1 MAQGSGTVGIG
12 LIGAGGITRGHVR
25 GYNAIGDQVKV
36 VAIADVVEE
45 NARTRAEEVGGADVL
60 TNYGELVKRD
70 DVDAVDICLPHHLH
84 ADAIITAANAGKY
97 VLCEKPLCLTVAEA
111 DAVRQAVEHN
121 GVTLMC
127 AHNQLFMPAV
137 ARTRELLDAGTF
149 GEIYELR
156 TTDSFLSRAT
166 GSGGM
171 TWRSRVATAGGGE
184 LIDTGYHPTYLLL
197 HLAGSSPT
205 QVAAMVS
212 KHRLTFME
220 GEDSAQVLV
229 RFDNGA
235 VGTIVTGWAYTP
247 APGTERFSIVAE
259 KGSLSSD
266 GTTIDYQLNDEDPV
280 RIDLPDVDNMAAE
293 IADFVACVRDG
304 KRPVNTEDEG
314 IQVLKVILGAYQS
327 ARTGTIVD
335 LASL

>member
-1 MAQGSGTVGIG
+1 MTVQIG
-12 LIGAGGITRGHVR
+12 LIGAGGITAGHIR
-25 GYNAIGDQVKV
+25 GYTAIPDQARVTV
-36 VAIADVVEE
+36 IADVVED
-45 NARTRAEEVGGADVL
+45 NARRRAAEVGGADVVAD
-60 TNYGELVKRD
+60 YHELVGRS

-84 ADAIITAANAGKY
+84 ADAIIAAANAGKH
-97 VLCEKPLCLTVAEA
+97 VLCEKPLCLTMAEA
-111 DAVRQAVEHN
+111 DAVRRAVADN
-121 GVTLMC
+121 QVILMC

-137 ARTRELLDAGTF
+137 ARTRELLDAGTL
-149 GEIYELR
+149 GAIYELR

-166 GSGGM
+166 GSGHM
-171 TWRSRVATAGGGE
+171 TWRSRLATAGGGE

-197 HLAGSSPT
+197 NLAGSAPT

-229 RFDNGA
+229 RFENGA

-266 GTTIDYQLNDEDPV
+266 GTVINYQLHGADPV
-280 RIDLPDVDNMAAE
+280 TIELPEVDNMVAE
-293 IADFVACVRDG
+293 IADFVTCVRDG
-304 KRPVNTEDEG
+304 KRPVNTEAEG
-314 IQVLKVILGAYQS
+314 IEVLKVILGAYQS
-327 ARTGTIVD
+327 AETGTIVD